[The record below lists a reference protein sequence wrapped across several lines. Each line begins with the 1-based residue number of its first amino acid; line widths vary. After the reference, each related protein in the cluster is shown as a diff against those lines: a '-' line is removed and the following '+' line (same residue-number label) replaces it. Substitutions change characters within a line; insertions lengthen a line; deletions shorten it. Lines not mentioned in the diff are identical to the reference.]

1 MDPDISLLGELG
13 NTSIVGLQWGDE
25 GKGKIVDLLTGQFDY
40 AIRWNGGSN
49 AGHSVKVGDKKY
61 AFHLIPSGILRQNCV
76 CVLANG
82 VVIDPIALLSEM
94 DQLAGQGVEI
104 GANLRISSQA
114 HVVLP
119 YHKQQDQLSE
129 DRLAAGKIGT
139 TARGIGPCY
148 SDKAS
153 RTGAVRMADL
163 LDDRRLAEKLQR
175 IVDEKNALFS
185 ALYNAPPLNWK
196 DIFQQVRD
204 CGEQLRPHVCNTT
217 ALLHQALEKNK
228 RLLFEGANAV
238 LLDLDHGTF
247 PFVTSSNC
255 GTGLAAGSGVPATR
269 LNTVLGVV
277 KAYCSRVGGGPFPTE
292 QDNEIGRKIRD
303 RGREF
308 GTTTGRPRRCGWLD
322 LVALRYAAKVCGVT
336 GLCVMLLDVLA
347 TFDSLRICTAYEI
360 DGKRTQWFEPDAV
373 DLARAVP
380 VYEELPGWHDSLD
393 NLESAE
399 DLPPQ
404 ARRYLDR
411 IESFVQVPVRVV
423 SVGPARHQT
432 LIIGTGVV
440 AMR

>member
-1 MDPDISLLGELG
+1 MEPDISLLGELG

-25 GKGKIVDLLTGQFDY
+25 GKGKIVDLLTGRFDF

-61 AFHLIPSGILRQNCV
+61 AFHLIPSGILRTKCT

-82 VVIDPIALLSEM
+82 VVIDPIALLAEM

-104 GANLRISSQA
+104 GDNFRISSQA

-129 DRLAAGKIGT
+129 TRLAAGKIGT

-148 SDKAS
+148 ADKAS
-153 RTGAVRMADL
+153 RTGAVRMVDL
-163 LDDRRLAEKLQR
+163 LDDLRLADKIQR
-175 IVDEKNALFS
+175 ITEEKNALFA
-185 ALYNAPPLNWK
+185 ALYGTAPLNWR
-196 DIFQQVRD
+196 DIFEQTRD
-204 CGEQLRPHVCNTT
+204 CGQQLRPHVCNTT
-217 ALLHQALEKNK
+217 QLLHNALEHNQ

-255 GTGLAAGSGVPATR
+255 GTGLSAGSGVPATR
-269 LNTVLGVV
+269 LNTILGVV

-292 QDNEIGRKIRD
+292 QDNEIGEKIRR
-303 RGREF
+303 RGNEY

-322 LVALRYAAKVCGVT
+322 LVALRYAARICGVT
-336 GLCVMLLDVLA
+336 GLCIMLLDVLA
-347 TFDSLRICTAYEI
+347 TFDTLKVCTAYEI
-360 DGKRTQWFEPDAV
+360 DGKRTDWFEPDALE
-373 DLARAVP
+373 LAKAVP
-380 VYEELPGWHDSLD
+380 IYEELPGWHAPLD
-393 NLESAE
+393 QLESV
-399 DLPPQ
+399 DVLPPQ

-411 IESFVQVPVRVV
+411 IESFVRVPVRVV

-432 LIIGTGVV
+432 LITGAAKAV
-440 AMR
+440 